1 MDLVQAKNRFNEIAE
16 KTGIL
21 SRLGQKVEPNHNER
35 DELWGICRIFAER
48 IYKLDIDNNASQDE
62 INELCHFTIVAL
74 HWNDILM
81 QDERFSYD
89 NGRFRRDTIALAV
102 CLFTRIS
109 RNYSEYDTLKNGW
122 IKPHI
127 NFSLLMW
134 TLRSIIDC
142 NADNRRVIIIKK
154 ATK

>member
-1 MDLVQAKNRFNEIAE
+1 MTHIESKLRFKQIAE

-21 SRLGQKVEPNHNER
+21 DLEKLVIEPSYEER
-35 DELWGICRIFAER
+35 DELWDITRVFAER
-48 IYKLDIDNNASQDE
+48 IYKLDIDQNADQDE

-109 RNYSEYDTLKNGW
+109 KL
-122 IKPHI
+122 
-127 NFSLLMW
+127 
-134 TLRSIIDC
+134 
-142 NADNRRVIIIKK
+142 
-154 ATK
+154 